1 MLTNCASPNCCTASH
16 SFSEGR
22 LFQFEIVSISVS
34 ASDDTTAPFDE
45 KPERRTAQFW
55 LCGHCASHMTLML
68 EPVKGLRLVPLDLM
82 DAASPGAGEPGCS
95 DEELRHPH
103 SC

>member
-1 MLTNCASPNCCTASH
+1 MLAYCVNPNCYTPLH

-45 KPERRTAQFW
+45 KPERQTAQFW
-55 LCGHCASHMTLML
+55 LCGQCASNMTLLL
-68 EPVKGLRLVPLDLM
+68 EPIRGLRLVPLELGSEANKNPIDH
-82 DAASPGAGEPGCS
+82 GTS
-95 DEELRHPH
+95 DDEFRQPH
-103 SC
+103 NC